1 MSEGRN
7 NIASTSL
14 LHFVLQSE
22 LEVHVESDS
31 SKLTTSTSLQRI
43 TSLVSEFLDNVIF
56 QTLSVSEGRGVR
68 KSAKGEQ
75 NLTLPCGGD
84 EKVIRTPPAI
94 SFSPVNRKL
103 TCSSLPMS
111 LSVLKY
117 SGEFSRS
124 RFIFTDSC
132 CTCTPIQSV
141 VDRFIA
147 NNRQPC
153 ILQLGGT
160 GTLAMVMVRTLDGQ
174 LIVKFGLWLYRWTQ
188 NPGELELR
196 KLS

>member
-14 LHFVLQSE
+14 LHFVFQSE

-31 SKLTTSTSLQRI
+31 SKLRTSTSLQRI
-43 TSLVSEFLDNVIF
+43 TSLVPEVLDNVIF

-75 NLTLPCGGD
+75 NLTLLWGGD

-103 TCSSLPMS
+103 TCSLLPMS
-111 LSVLKY
+111 LSVLNTPCVDGRILVAFLY
-117 SGEFSRS
+117 VASR
-124 RFIFTDSC
+124 RHYLGH
-132 CTCTPIQSV
+132 
-141 VDRFIA
+141 FIA
-147 NNRQPC
+147 
-153 ILQLGGT
+153 
-160 GTLAMVMVRTLDGQ
+160 ASRTQ
-174 LIVKFGLWLYRWTQ
+174 F
-188 NPGELELR
+188 
-196 KLS
+196 